1 MPDRL
6 NCIQLLVVALLH
18 KAHQNHYL
26 GHGHLAD
33 LLLVVDL
40 ELLVHLLQVLF
51 ESAQEQVMSGLCCY
65 GCCLP
70 IDIFAVFLDSFDFCP
85 LPLQLSLKAVFV
97 ELILNLAS
105 SFHRGR
111 LLGDLGAEEA
121 LGL

>member
-6 NCIQLLVVALLH
+6 DSIQLLVVTLLH

-40 ELLVHLLQVLF
+40 ELLVHLLQILL
-51 ESAQEQVMSGLCCY
+51 ESAQKQVIGGLCSY

-70 IDIFAVFLDSFDFCP
+70 TGLLALLLDSFNFCP
-85 LPLQLSLKAVFV
+85 LPLQLSLKTVFV
-97 ELILNLAS
+97 ELILNLTRS
-105 SFHRGR
+105 LHCGR
-111 LLGDLGAEEA
+111 LPGDLRTEEA
-121 LGL
+121 LRS